1 LISAVDRISHYI
13 EAEGVL
19 NLTQTKKAWAAEL
32 GVTHEALYR
41 SLRRTQVDD
50 RLSVEGNQLTSNPIP
65 HRLRFSNTAN
75 AA

>member
-1 LISAVDRISHYI
+1 MNSAVDRISHYI
-13 EAEGVL
+13 EAEGSNGVL

-32 GVTHEALYR
+32 GLTHEALYR

-65 HRLRFSNTAN
+65 HR
-75 AA
+75 